1 MIVLVSFFF
10 SSLFFRLVSFTW
22 PNRSLSLSPFHLLT
36 IKMQMHALFVFLALA
51 LATSARPPFGR
62 RADFTL
68 KNGQDAIALKFVV
81 VDTTLLSGH

>member
-1 MIVLVSFFF
+1 
-10 SSLFFRLVSFTW
+10 
-22 PNRSLSLSPFHLLT
+22 
-36 IKMQMHALFVFLALA
+36 MQMHALFVFLALA